1 MFPKL
6 ARRVRVSEPSSLDT
20 MKLRRV
26 EAFHNVAV
34 SMVAGHGWCCTTTRS
49 YGEEDHTGIV
59 PGHKEWI
66 RMGRM
71 VLAAAVMEK
80 WR

>member
-1 MFPKL
+1 
-6 ARRVRVSEPSSLDT
+6 

-59 PGHKEWI
+59 SGHKEWI